1 MSGAVSFD
9 VARAPHDLDEEDG
22 AQREENRRQGTWCG
36 LVAPWGIV
44 LAAPVGIVLAAPVG
58 IAHDPIERVVTVDA
72 MSCVVFSY
80 AIDPIRGD

>member
-9 VARAPHDLDEEDG
+9 AARAPHDLDEEDG
-22 AQREENRRQGTWCG
+22 AQREENRRQGTGRG
-36 LVAPWGIV
+36 LVALW
-44 LAAPVGIVLAAPVG
+44 GIVLAAPVG

>member
-1 MSGAVSFD
+1 M
-9 VARAPHDLDEEDG
+9 
-22 AQREENRRQGTWCG
+22 
-36 LVAPWGIV
+36 VAPWGIV